1 MAAPAAKNEP
11 VSPEIVARLRG
22 FSGPDAPR
30 QEDLYKCVHCG
41 FCLSAC
47 PTYLETGL
55 EAESPRGRI
64 ALMKA
69 VNEGRLEINDS
80 VVGHWDLCLQCRACE
95 VACPSG
101 VPYGR
106 LMEATRSEVERNYK
120 RPLKSRIARSVGYNR
135 VLKSPALLRTI
146 GRATKLYNASGMR
159 TLARGTGFLKLLP
172 GGIESLDKNMP
183 DLRGGIFKAD
193 GRVVPAQGVQRARV
207 AMLAGCVMTLMHA
220 PALEAAVRV
229 LSRNGVEVHLTRDQ
243 GCCGALNAHAG
254 ELESAREMARR
265 NIDSFLSS
273 EPDAIV
279 VASAGCGSTMKEY
292 DDLFR
297 SDPEYMEKAGR
308 VSSLTRD
315 IHEFLAELP
324 LIPPKGRVDYT
335 VTYQDACHLA
345 SAQRITAAPRKL
357 LDAIQGL
364 KRVEMAESSL
374 CCGSAGTYSI
384 SEQEMSSRLGR
395 RKATNV
401 VNTGAQVVATGNPG
415 CALQM
420 TNYLRD
426 AGSPAKVRYVVQ
438 LLDEAYAAGETA
450 S

>member
-1 MAAPAAKNEP
+1 
-11 VSPEIVARLRG
+11 V
-22 FSGPDAPR
+22 
-30 QEDLYKCVHCG
+30 
-41 FCLSAC
+41 
-47 PTYLETGL
+47 
-55 EAESPRGRI
+55 
-64 ALMKA
+64 
-69 VNEGRLEINDS
+69 
-80 VVGHWDLCLQCRACE
+80 
-95 VACPSG
+95 
-101 VPYGR
+101 
-106 LMEATRSEVERNYK
+106 
-120 RPLKSRIARSVGYNR
+120 
-135 VLKSPALLRTI
+135 

-159 TLARGTGFLKLLP
+159 TVARGTGLLKLLP

-183 DLRGGIFKAD
+183 DLKGGVFKAD
-193 GRVVPAQGVQRARV
+193 GRVVPAQGVRRARV

-229 LSRNGVEVHLTRDQ
+229 LARNGVEAHLTKGQ

-265 NIDSFLSS
+265 NIDSFLLA

-292 DDLFR
+292 DELFHA
-297 SDPEYMEKAGR
+297 DPEYLAKAER

-315 IHEFLAELP
+315 IHEFLDALP
-324 LIPPKGRVDYT
+324 LIAPTGRLDCT

-357 LDAIQGL
+357 LDSIPGL
-364 KRVEMAESSL
+364 KRVELAESSL
-374 CCGSAGTYSI
+374 CCGSAGAYSI
-384 SEQEMSSRLGR
+384 SEQEMSARLGR
-395 RKATNV
+395 RKASNV
-401 VNTGAQVVATGNPG
+401 VESGAEIVATGNPG

-426 AGSPAKVRYVVQ
+426 ADSPVKIRYVVE
-438 LLDEAYAAGETA
+438 LLDESYAAGDAA

>member
-1 MAAPAAKNEP
+1 
-11 VSPEIVARLRG
+11 
-22 FSGPDAPR
+22 
-30 QEDLYKCVHCG
+30 
-41 FCLSAC
+41 
-47 PTYLETGL
+47 
-55 EAESPRGRI
+55 
-64 ALMKA
+64 
-69 VNEGRLEINDS
+69 
-80 VVGHWDLCLQCRACE
+80 
-95 VACPSG
+95 
-101 VPYGR
+101 
-106 LMEATRSEVERNYK
+106 
-120 RPLKSRIARSVGYNR
+120 
-135 VLKSPALLRTI
+135 
-146 GRATKLYNASGMR
+146 
-159 TLARGTGFLKLLP
+159 
-172 GGIESLDKNMP
+172 
-183 DLRGGIFKAD
+183 
-193 GRVVPAQGVQRARV
+193 
-207 AMLAGCVMTLMHA
+207 
-220 PALEAAVRV
+220 
-229 LSRNGVEVHLTRDQ
+229 
-243 GCCGALNAHAG
+243 
-254 ELESAREMARR
+254 MARR